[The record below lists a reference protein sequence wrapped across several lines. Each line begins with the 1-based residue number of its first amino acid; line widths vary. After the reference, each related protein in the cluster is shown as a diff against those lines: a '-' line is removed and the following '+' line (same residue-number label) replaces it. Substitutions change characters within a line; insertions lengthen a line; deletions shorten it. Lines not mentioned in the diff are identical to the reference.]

1 MNARQGG
8 RFLITVGVMSAT
20 VMQVLDT
27 TIVNVA
33 LPDMQGQLN
42 ATPDTITWV
51 LTSYLVASGIF
62 MPLTGY
68 FTDRFG
74 QKRNLMISIFG
85 FVVTSMLCG
94 ISTNLGEIVVFRL
107 LQGVFGAALVPLSQ
121 AIMVQVFP
129 VRERGKA
136 MAIWGIG
143 VMVGP
148 ILGPTLGG
156 YLTQTLSWRW
166 TFYVNLP
173 VGILSFLIAWLAVPD
188 TERRERSMDWIGF
201 VLMACAIGGLQMV
214 LDRGNQE
221 DWFSSNVILVTSL
234 VAAAGLVGFVA
245 NGLRRPETAIFDL
258 RLFRDRNFALSC
270 ILIAAV
276 GLSLYGTLVLQP
288 ILLEHLLGYP
298 TATAGLIM
306 APRGVTSMISMFLVG
321 RVINRTGPRS
331 LIFVGI
337 ALAALGTFA
346 MTRYSLNIDV
356 WWAVWPILLQ
366 GLGMGMIFVPL
377 STIAFATLDPRV
389 SAEAAGMFSLTRT
402 IGSAVGI
409 SIVTTVFTRQSQVVW
424 NQLGGHLH
432 DLGGA
437 VSRYLAGLG
446 LAPSAPG
453 GSALLGAE
461 LARQS
466 SMVAM
471 VDAFAL
477 VAWSFVVVIPLV
489 LMLRGGRSHL
499 QGHEAPAL
507 E

>member
-1 MNARQGG
+1 MNVRQGS
-8 RFLITVGVMSAT
+8 RFLIIVGVMSAT

-33 LPDMQGQLN
+33 LPDMQGQLS
-42 ATPDTITWV
+42 ATPDTVTWV
-51 LTSYLVASGIF
+51 LTSYLVASGVF

-74 QKRNLMISIFG
+74 QRRNLMISILG
-85 FVVTSMLCG
+85 FVVASMLCG
-94 ISTNLGEIVVFRL
+94 ISTSLGEIVVFRL

-121 AIMVQVFP
+121 SIMVQVFP

-156 YLTQTLSWRW
+156 YLTDMFSWRW

-173 VGILSFLIAWLAVPD
+173 VGIVSFLIAWLAVPD
-188 TERRERSMDWIGF
+188 TERRERRMDWTGF
-201 VLMACAIGGLQMV
+201 TLMACAIGGLQMV
-214 LDRGNQE
+214 LDRGNQQ
-221 DWFSSNVILVTSL
+221 DWFSSNMILITTL
-234 VAAAGLVGFVA
+234 VAAGGLVGFVI
-245 NGLRRPETAIFDL
+245 NGLRRPERAIFDL

-306 APRGVTSMISMFLVG
+306 APRGIASMASMFMVG
-321 RVINRTGPRS
+321 RLINATGPRP
-331 LIFVGI
+331 LMFVGI
-337 ALAALGTFA
+337 VLAAAGTFA
-346 MTRYSLNIDV
+346 MTRYNLDIDP
-356 WWAVWPILLQ
+356 WWAIWPILLQ

-377 STIAFATLDPRV
+377 STVAFATLDASV

-409 SIVTTVFTRQSQVVW
+409 SIVTTVFTRQTQVAW

-432 DLGGA
+432 ELGGA
-437 VSRYLAGLG
+437 VAHYLGGLG
-446 LAPSAPG
+446 LSPSSPAAP
-453 GSALLGAE
+453 ALLGSE
-461 LARQS
+461 LARQA

-477 VAWSFVVVIPLV
+477 VAWSFVVVVPLV
-489 LMLRGGRSHL
+489 LLLRGGRSHL
-499 QGHEAPAL
+499 QAEAAAL